1 MQRMNSKT
9 PIYRACGFT
18 LVELLVAMALGLI
31 LTLAVSSVYLF
42 TKSAF
47 SRQEQL
53 ASLQQSV
60 RTAFEYLATDAR
72 VAGHLGCYTG
82 ATTAPVGL
90 SATDLRTNFGLGIE
104 GYEYNTGGTYTLAS
118 LSPAN
123 TITASAW
130 NTNIDANGT
139 LSIPLTGA
147 IDSTGATP
155 GSDVLVIRSVLG
167 QPLRL
172 KAAVAGGTKN
182 ISIESVAS
190 GKCSNGTT
198 DKVSGFCVGSYGL
211 VASCTK
217 ARLFSVA
224 AAASS
229 GALTAVNNV
238 GDDFVADQ
246 SEVFPLQTI
255 AYYVEQSSNLTTTSL
270 YRKVF
275 TGDPAVGA
283 ESQELIE
290 GVENMQV
297 SYGVDSSPLVADGVI
312 DSYQPASAVGD
323 WKRVVAVRLSLLVRA
338 ADPAPGDV
346 AVPASGVV
354 GNVTVTYPSGTG
366 VRKYDRRVFTTTIA
380 LRNKIA
386 HL

>member
-1 MQRMNSKT
+1 MK
-9 PIYRACGFT
+9 AD
-18 LVELLVAMALGLI
+18 V
-31 LTLAVSSVYLF
+31 
-42 TKSAF
+42 
-47 SRQEQL
+47 
-53 ASLQQSV
+53 
-60 RTAFEYLATDAR
+60 
-72 VAGHLGCYTG
+72 
-82 ATTAPVGL
+82 VG
-90 SATDLRTNFGLGIE
+90 S
-104 GYEYNTGGTYTLAS
+104 
-118 LSPAN
+118 
-123 TITASAW
+123 
-130 NTNIDANGT
+130 
-139 LSIPLTGA
+139 
-147 IDSTGATP
+147 
-155 GSDVLVIRSVLG
+155 
-167 QPLRL
+167 
-172 KAAVAGGTKN
+172 TKN

-198 DKVSGFCVGSYGL
+198 DKVSGFCVGGYGL
-211 VASCTK
+211 VASCAK

-238 GDDFVADQ
+238 GDDFVKDQ

-255 AYYVEQSSNLTTTSL
+255 AYYVEQSSSLTTTSL

-283 ESQELIE
+283 EAQELIE

-312 DSYQPASAVGD
+312 DSYQPANAVGD

-354 GNVTVTYPSGTG
+354 GNVTVTYPTGTS
-366 VRKYDRRVFTTTIA
+366 VRKYDRRVFTTTVA

>member
-1 MQRMNSKT
+1 MQYTNSKT
-9 PIYRACGFT
+9 PIHRTCGFT
-18 LVELLVAMALGLI
+18 LVELLVAMGLGLI

-47 SRQEQL
+47 SRQDQL

-82 ATTAPVGL
+82 DAVAPTGL
-90 SATDLRTNFGLGIE
+90 PATDLRTNFALGIE
-104 GYEYNTGGTYTLAS
+104 GYEYTTGGTYTLGS

-123 TITASAW
+123 TTTATNF

-139 LSIPLTGA
+139 LTIPLTGT
-147 IDSTGATP
+147 DSDGATP
-155 GSDVLVIRSVLG
+155 GSDVLIIRSVVG
-167 QPLRL
+167 NPLRL
-172 KAAVAGGTKN
+172 KADVAGATKN

-198 DKVSGFCVGSYGL
+198 DKVSGFCIGSYGL
-211 VASCTK
+211 VASCAK
-217 ARLFSVA
+217 ARLFSVS

-229 GALTAVNNV
+229 GAITAVNNV
-238 GDDFVADQ
+238 GDDFVKEQ

-255 AYYVEQSSNLTTTSL
+255 VYYVKQSSSLTTTSL
-270 YRKVF
+270 YRKVY
-275 TGDPAVGA
+275 TGDPATGA
-283 ESQELIE
+283 ETQELIE
-290 GVENMQV
+290 GVENMQL
-297 SYGVDSSPLVADGVI
+297 SYGVDTSPLVADGVI
-312 DSYQPASAVGD
+312 ESYQPANAVGD

-338 ADPAPGDV
+338 ADPVPGDV

-354 GNVTVTYPSGTG
+354 GDVTVTYPSGTS
-366 VRKYDRRVFTTTIA
+366 VRKYDRRVFTTTVA